1 MIRPSNLHWLPN
13 ADPSSATHRTV
24 TSRYRTT
31 AARFGLVFCR
41 ILRLAGS
48 VCKAIKRQMYGER
61 QCDATDRNEQA
72 NKLFVTMFALATVN
86 IVCISDTKSANT
98 SSVGQQHSYPGFWLS
113 WNYVDFKG
121 VVTVT
126 SFRPRA
132 RLLRSSGGRSD
143 CCTWLGATW
152 PPLH

>member
-13 ADPSSATHRTV
+13 ADPSSSHASNGNFTLPSNGSALWPRV
-24 TSRYRTT
+24 LQDSPT
-31 AARFGLVFCR
+31 AELIRKAR
-41 ILRLAGS
+41 
-48 VCKAIKRQMYGER
+48 KRKKYGEQHR
-61 QCDATDRNEQA
+61 DTTFRNKQSIG
-72 NKLFVTMFALATVN
+72 LFVTMFAFATVN